1 MAEREWSMLP
11 WSMSTRGSFSQ
22 FYLGLPGG
30 AFANASF
37 TTFLDANVF
46 LVFLHLYT
54 LIGVDFVK
62 PLFNLKSN
70 PGILHQM
77 VKILQKVTF
86 PWLIS
91 ALELDLSFV

>member
-11 WSMSTRGSFSQ
+11 WSMSTRGSFGQ
-22 FYLGLPGG
+22 FYLGLPEG
-30 AFANASF
+30 AFANAGFSLMQMYF
-37 TTFLDANVF
+37 YT
-46 LVFLHLYT
+46 YT

-62 PLFNLKSN
+62 TLFNLKSN
-70 PGILHQM
+70 PGILQMM